1 MENWCSPTHN
11 RTRVARAHTRPGLAR
26 NDFNV
31 VQKKCSSCCGFLRFF
46 RLMFVVMWCV
56 VDHRIEVI
64 KVQEKEVEVDYW
76 NKWLRT
82 AKTTRVVIYCDEY
95 AVYSCFLLLNN
106 IFPAEACTGILFVL
120 TRSQEFSQFCDC
132 VFTCAL
138 PSAAPDTH
146 FNIHQRF
153 ARAHYF
159 VIFCSMWSRTHANEG
174 ADSQNEMKIIRGR
187 EKTWLWANGSDDVW
201 TSHALPDGTANK
213 VLRGGKLGQ
222 KQLARHCLHAARNSL
237 TRLQRLRV
245 PAKPFDGWDRVEGN
259 DSLEIART

>member
-1 MENWCSPTHN
+1 
-11 RTRVARAHTRPGLAR
+11 
-26 NDFNV
+26 
-31 VQKKCSSCCGFLRFF
+31 
-46 RLMFVVMWCV
+46 MWCRKNVLPAV
-56 VDHRIEVI
+56 VFCVFFGSCLLWCDVWWIIGLRSLRCKRKKWKLIIEI
-64 KVQEKEVEVDYW
+64 NDCG
-76 NKWLRT
+76 LRRRL
-82 AKTTRVVIYCDEY
+82 ARVVIYCDEY

-106 IFPAEACTGILFVL
+106 IFPAEACSGILFVL

-174 ADSQNEMKIIRGR
+174 EDSQNEMKIIRGR

-213 VLRGGKLGQ
+213 VLRGRKLGQ

-237 TRLQRLRV
+237 TQLQRLRV